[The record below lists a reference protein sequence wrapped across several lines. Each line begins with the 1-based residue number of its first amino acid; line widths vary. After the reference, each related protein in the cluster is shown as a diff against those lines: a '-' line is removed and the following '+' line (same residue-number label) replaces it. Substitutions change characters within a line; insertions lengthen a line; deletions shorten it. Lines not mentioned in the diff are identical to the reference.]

1 MKIEDCE
8 YPVWNVF
15 AGGNRGSTWCW
26 ICQRYCDWWCEDYK
40 REWLPVTRGT
50 GTFPYGTCRSEWV
63 TWTDMLIQYL
73 DTSCAHHCI
82 CIFKWTYP
90 MCAANWHGH
99 PRDYQCHYTSLFF
112 LYANQFQY
120 CLTLILLMW
129 RIWWAPNNARK
140 WQMGFFSAFKGL
152 NSLHSVVCTSG
163 CKIK

>member
-1 MKIEDCE
+1 VKITNGSDCLSPE
-8 YPVWNVF
+8 AQAPSPTVLVDL
-15 AGGNRGSTWCW
+15 S
-26 ICQRYCDWWCEDYK
+26 
-40 REWLPVTRGT
+40 EWL
-50 GTFPYGTCRSEWV
+50 E
-63 TWTDMLIQYL
+63 Q
-73 DTSCAHHCI
+73 I
-82 CIFKWTYP
+82 CWYNIWILLVHITVFFIFKWTYP

-140 WQMGFFSAFKGL
+140 WQMGFNSAFKGL